1 MCSVFP
7 LRGARKEVTLLATK
21 ECLPLPLW
29 LRLTRCYCK
38 QTELRCVC
46 SDVCGARQESVLG
59 LGLSCWVDLL
69 LPWPLHLPPCFFPSS
84 FLNASQFEPIV
95 CLNGLTIASI
105 TPASP
110 QHRAVWLRA
119 AAAEGCFSSPHTRLR
134 PTHSGHS
141 CKILSIKAHDANL
154 LFIHHHLTLAAPQT
168 TTVLN
173 KTLDIA
179 VNTLIGFLLNTE
191 MRKSIQHQSFACPGV
206 ISLA

>member
-38 QTELRCVC
+38 QTELRCVRIGC
-46 SDVCGARQESVLG
+46 VWSSAGECPGARIKL
-59 LGLSCWVDLL
+59 LSGSTPAMASPSPSLL
-69 LPWPLHLPPCFFPSS
+69 FPSS

-95 CLNGLTIASI
+95 CLNGLTLASI

-119 AAAEGCFSSPHTRLR
+119 EAAEGCFSSTHTRLR
-134 PTHSGHS
+134 LTHS
-141 CKILSIKAHDANL
+141 LR
-154 LFIHHHLTLAAPQT
+154 PQ
-168 TTVLN
+168 LP
-173 KTLDIA
+173 DI
-179 VNTLIGFLLNTE
+179 E
-191 MRKSIQHQSFACPGV
+191 HKSSWC
-206 ISLA
+206 